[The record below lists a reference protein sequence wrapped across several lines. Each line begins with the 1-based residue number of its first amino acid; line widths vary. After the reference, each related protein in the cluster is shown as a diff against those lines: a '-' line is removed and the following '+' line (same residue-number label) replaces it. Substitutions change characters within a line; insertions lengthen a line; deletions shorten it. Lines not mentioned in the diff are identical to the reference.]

1 MESMKKR
8 GALDLSNV
16 AARALKLEA
25 MGRINAE
32 AAHEIKSCCKRALRV
47 IAEMEEW
54 DGKGE
59 LIDGQAS

>member
-8 GALDLSNV
+8 GARDLSNV
-16 AARALKLEA
+16 ASRALKLEA

-32 AAHEIKSCCKRALRV
+32 AAHEIRSCCRRALRV
-47 IAEMEEW
+47 ITDMEEL
-54 DGKGE
+54 DGNGE